1 VGHCHHDF
9 VEQFSSTLDHVEMTI
24 CDGIK
29 TARVNRPSHLR
40 KFAEESAN
48 EKPNEKDGECRM
60 SNNEA
65 ILQHF
70 VIRRFQFKL
79 PKVCEIRN

>member
-1 VGHCHHDF
+1 MK
-9 VEQFSSTLDHVEMTI
+9 SRM
-24 CDGIK
+24 K
-29 TARVNRPSHLR
+29 RM
-40 KFAEESAN
+40 AN
-48 EKPNEKDGECRM
+48 GECLI